1 MVRQKT
7 EYVFTQ
13 SYQKIKKIT
22 KTIWTN
28 VFFFQIKDSN
38 RKNPVSDWEKID
50 ENPGTIELYYLFE
63 ISVGNISKKLGKL
76 MR

>member
-1 MVRQKT
+1 M
-7 EYVFTQ
+7 
-13 SYQKIKKIT
+13 S
-22 KTIWTN
+22 
-28 VFFFQIKDSN
+28 FFFQIKDSN